1 MCSTEGLTF
10 NLCISLNHF
19 MVLEN
24 TETETHF
31 LMLGPKFKTSKAW
44 WRKLHS
50 KVSKAFSKSI
60 KRRIPGILWTLVKFI
75 RSSKRRMFC
84 PMFLP
89 FIKPVWSEWIKD
101 GSEDSM
107 RVDIIIEK
115 SIWAPACYFIQVFLT
130 FWYKGNDSSSLR
142 DLELVFME
150 GFVQVAIQKISPK
163 QVSKNFIKFDWK
175 TVLARRFS

>member
-1 MCSTEGLTF
+1 MFDLPLHLEFGLKFKHIGVLWKNLTGIDIVFHEKQEKIQSVNEATSSVKLNKMCSTGGLTF

-24 TETETHF
+24 TETEIHF

-60 KRRIPGILWTLVKFI
+60 KRRIPGILLASVKFI

-89 FIKPVWSEWIKD
+89 FIKPVWSERIKD

-115 SIWAPACYFIQVFLT
+115 SNWAPACYFIHFL
-130 FWYKGNDSSSLR
+130 
-142 DLELVFME
+142 V
-150 GFVQVAIQKISPK
+150 
-163 QVSKNFIKFDWK
+163 
-175 TVLARRFS
+175 